1 MLELLMAG
9 GWAMWPIL
17 FASVLVLGITVERFW
32 SLRRKAVLPP
42 GLADEVRAW
51 AAVRKPEPAHLDA
64 LAENSPLGTILAGAL
79 RARPFGRD
87 AVRERVEDEGR
98 QVVHELERFLTLLGT
113 IALISPLMGLLG
125 TVSGM
130 IRMFL
135 AIMVSGVGDA
145 AALAGGIGEA
155 LICTAAGLV
164 VAIPAYIFHRYFRGR
179 VASHILAMEREV
191 IALIDELDMPSTPLA
206 AAHAANVAPAAH
218 VAHPPHAP
226 GIAQPHAATAGAASA
241 GSASSAAAAAAA
253 RRVNR

>member
-1 MLELLMAG
+1 MAG
-9 GWAMWPIL
+9 GWAMYPIL
-17 FASVLVLGITVERFW
+17 LASVLVLGIVVERFW
-32 SLRRKAVLPP
+32 TLRRKAVLPP

-51 AAVRKPEPAHLDA
+51 TAVRKPEPVHLEA

-98 QVVHELERFLTLLGT
+98 QVVHEMERFLSLLGT

-135 AIMVSGVGDA
+135 AIMTSGVGDA
-145 AALAGGIGEA
+145 SALAGGIGEA

-164 VAIPAYIFHRYFRGR
+164 VAIPAYVFHRYFRQKIVGYT
-179 VASHILAMEREV
+179 LAMEREV
-191 IALIDELDMPSTPLA
+191 IALLDELDAPSAPTA
-206 AAHAANVAPAAH
+206 APHAVAPAPATH
-218 VAHPPHAP
+218 VHAP
-226 GIAQPHAATAGAASA
+226 GHAAPHPTGASA
-241 GSASSAAAAAAA
+241 TSAPASTV